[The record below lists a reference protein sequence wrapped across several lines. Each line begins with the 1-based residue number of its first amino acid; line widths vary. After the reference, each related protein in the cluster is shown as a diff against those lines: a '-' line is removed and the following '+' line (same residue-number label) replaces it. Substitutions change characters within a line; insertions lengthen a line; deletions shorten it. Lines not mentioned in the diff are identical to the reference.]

1 MTEAMGFL
9 RPTSMNFT
17 EWEPIY
23 TEIIKDFG
31 FSRDA
36 DEESARLLSTMLDKK
51 ESGMIYRQIEQK
63 IAAKS
68 VIVCGKAAI
77 LVKDLKNIVLKDKT
91 IIAADGATSLLLNI
105 DLLPDIIVTDLDG
118 NIDDILMAEERGSLI
133 VIHAHGDNI
142 DKIKKYVPKFKNVI
156 GTTQSSPF
164 DNIYNF
170 GGFTDGDRCVF
181 LAKHFGARE
190 IILAGFDFEDQTV
203 TDRKRKKLE
212 WAKRLLIILG
222 VV

>member
-1 MTEAMGFL
+1 
-9 RPTSMNFT
+9 MNFT

-105 DLLPDIIVTDLDG
+105 DLSPDIIVTDLDG

>member
-1 MTEAMGFL
+1 
-9 RPTSMNFT
+9 MNFT

-36 DEESARLLSTMLDKK
+36 DEESARILSTMLDKK

-105 DLLPDIIVTDLDG
+105 DLSPDIIVTDLDG

>member
-1 MTEAMGFL
+1 
-9 RPTSMNFT
+9 MNFT

-31 FSRDA
+31 FSRDT
-36 DEESARLLSTMLDKK
+36 DEESARILSTMLDKK

>member
-1 MTEAMGFL
+1 
-9 RPTSMNFT
+9 MNFT

-36 DEESARLLSTMLDKK
+36 DEESARILSTMLDKK